1 MQQEQAGDVIV
12 NCNGIEIFD
21 NDFELAI
28 SEACEKYG
36 IDDLVK
42 EGQTRWKAVCHYV
55 GKRVFPDNKILRDK
69 STMMIEGN
77 PVSTDCNRYDY
88 NILNTL
94 CDYYIQVSR
103 RYNKLISSIAF
114 GEFVNIS
121 VYTIDQWGKNYRDS
135 GELSKTGSLI
145 WKKLQM
151 DREDGLKDKA
161 LDSGNVMGVFQV
173 GRREYQWD
181 MPGVREDQHARRSLT
196 DAELPKLSENNQTK
210 AIGTDVSRNTQF
222 QTI

>member
-42 EGQTRWKAVCHYV
+42 EGQTRWKAVMHYV
-55 GKRVFPDNKILRDK
+55 GKRVFPDNKILKDK
-69 STMMIEGN
+69 NTVWLEGN
-77 PVSTDCNRYDY
+77 KIPTNNNRYDY
-88 NILNTL
+88 NIINIL

-103 RYNKLISSIAF
+103 RYNKLISTVAF
-114 GEFVNIS
+114 SEFINITTT
-121 VYTIDQWGKNYRDS
+121 TIDLWKDTEPS
-135 GELSKTGSLI
+135 TKTFKI
-145 WKKLQM
+145 WKKLQGL
-151 DREDGLKDKA
+151 REDSLKDKA
-161 LDSGNVMGVFQV
+161 ADSGNVMGVFQI
-173 GRREYQWD
+173 GRREFAWD

-210 AIGTDVSRNTQF
+210 SIEIDVSRETQF